1 MYRPC
6 PQGRAVSNAEQL
18 IEDDLIDLLYSQAG
32 GSYSD
37 CCQQRYPKR
46 CKQYDTYGNIRCF
59 PLNLSDVYT
68 SGIRTIDGLNAIGEA
83 LYPELYQ
90 E

>member
-1 MYRPC
+1 MEGYGEGAGSEALKNITEDPAFSSLK
-6 PQGRAVSNAEQL
+6 AVKDNQV
-18 IEDDLIDLLYSQAG
+18 
-32 GSYSD
+32 
-37 CCQQRYPKR
+37 
-46 CKQYDTYGNIRCF
+46 F